1 MWRRSPRMDSN
12 STLALNPRERCCVK
26 EDRFAMATYNDNQS
40 ESDHCIAYPAF
51 PRPPLRIDSRIAA
64 PPEHENEQRPVS
76 SSRQEWDLFHDSLI
90 VSGANSRPRNPW
102 AAVGSVTLLSL
113 LLLALVVIPLFHTD
127 TLPKRETLT
136 MLYVL
141 PAAAASNV
149 TRLPVPTSISR
160 NTATNMRV
168 PSAVH
173 TTHEAPASPPVD
185 TAGGLVGGVP
195 GGVVG
200 GSPGGG
206 LSEVLRSTG
215 SAPVLA
221 KTPAPTPKRIRVPAR
236 IAEANLVYDVAP
248 KYPPEAGRAQI
259 EGTVVLL
266 AVIAKDGTVEDVRV
280 KSGLSVLAQ
289 AAVEAVKQWRYR
301 PYLLNGEPVEV
312 DSQITINFTLSRG

>member
-1 MWRRSPRMDSN
+1 MESN
-12 STLALNPRERCCVK
+12 SSLVPKTHRSSCKGERCCGK
-26 EDRFAMATYNDNQS
+26 EDQFAMATYNENHS

-51 PRPPLRIDSRIAA
+51 PRSWLRIDSRIAA
-64 PPEHENEQRPVS
+64 LPEHENEQRPVS
-76 SSRQEWDLFHDSLI
+76 SSLQEWDLFHDSLI

-149 TRLPVPTSISR
+149 TRLPVLTATSRHSP
-160 NTATNMRV
+160 TNMRI

-173 TTHEAPASPPVD
+173 TMREAPSPQLD

-200 GSPGGG
+200 GIPGGA

-248 KYPPEAGRAQI
+248 KYPPEAGRARI

-266 AVIAKDGTVEDVRV
+266 AGIGNEGTVEDVRV
-280 KSGLSVLAQ
+280 GRGLPVLAL
-289 AAVEAVKQWRYR
+289 APLDAVKQWRYR
-301 PYLLNGEPVEV
+301 PYLLTASHIEV
-312 DSQITINFTLSRG
+312 

>member
-12 STLALNPRERCCVK
+12 STVVPNPRERCCVK
-26 EDRFAMATYNDNQS
+26 EDGFAMATYNDNQS

-51 PRPPLRIDSRIAA
+51 PRPPLRTDSRSAA
-64 PPEHENEQRPVS
+64 LPEHENEQRPVS

-149 TRLPVPTSISR
+149 TRLPVPTSTSR
-160 NTATNMRV
+160 NTPTNMRI

-173 TTHEAPASPPVD
+173 TTLEAPSPPLD
-185 TAGGLVGGVP
+185 TADGLVGGVAGVVIGGIP
-195 GGVVG
+195 GGV
-200 GSPGGG
+200 
-206 LSEVLRSTG
+206 L
-215 SAPVLA
+215 
-221 KTPAPTPKRIRVPAR
+221 
-236 IAEANLVYDVAP
+236 
-248 KYPPEAGRAQI
+248 
-259 EGTVVLL
+259 
-266 AVIAKDGTVEDVRV
+266 
-280 KSGLSVLAQ
+280 
-289 AAVEAVKQWRYR
+289 
-301 PYLLNGEPVEV
+301 
-312 DSQITINFTLSRG
+312 

>member
-12 STLALNPRERCCVK
+12 STLASNPRERCYVK
-26 EDRFAMATYNDNQS
+26 EDRLAMATYNDNQS
-40 ESDHCIAYPAF
+40 ESDHCIANPAF

-64 PPEHENEQRPVS
+64 LPEHEKEQRPVS
-76 SSRQEWDLFHDSLI
+76 SSLQEWDLFHDSLI
-90 VSGANSRPRNPW
+90 VSGAKSRPRNPW
-102 AAVGSVTLLSL
+102 PAVGSVTLLSL

-136 MLYVL
+136 MLYIP

-149 TRLPVPTSISR
+149 TRLPVPTSTSR
-160 NTATNMRV
+160 NTPTNIRI
-168 PSAVH
+168 PSAVP
-173 TTHEAPASPPVD
+173 TTQEELSPPLD
-185 TAGGLVGGVP
+185 TASGLVGGVP

-200 GSPGGG
+200 GIPGGV

-215 SAPVLA
+215 NAPVLA
-221 KTPAPTPKRIRVPAR
+221 KTPAPKRIRVPAR
-236 IAEANLVYDVAP
+236 MAEANLVYDVAP
-248 KYPPEAGRAQI
+248 KYPPEAGRARI

-266 AVIAKDGTVEDVRV
+266 AVIGKDGTVEDVRV
-280 KSGLSVLAQ
+280 QSGLSVLAQ
-289 AAVEAVKQWRYR
+289 AAIEAVKQWRYR